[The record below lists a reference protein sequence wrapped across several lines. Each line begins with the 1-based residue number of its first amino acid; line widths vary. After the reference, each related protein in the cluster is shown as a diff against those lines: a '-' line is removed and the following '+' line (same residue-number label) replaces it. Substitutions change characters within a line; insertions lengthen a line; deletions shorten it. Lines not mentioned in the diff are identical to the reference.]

1 MSEKAQHSFFQLLL
15 QLDHGMC
22 YVLGQWDGRRSGD
35 LPHLKK
41 KNKKQRHEH
50 ILYPAG
56 HQMGP
61 DVMTGTSGHFV
72 TARDI

>member
-22 YVLGQWDGRRSGD
+22 YVLGQWDGPSSF
-35 LPHLKK
+35 KK
-41 KNKKQRHEH
+41 KKKQRREH
-50 ILYPAG
+50 ILSPAG

-61 DVMTGTSGHFV
+61 DVMTGISGHFV
-72 TARDI
+72 TA